1 MLKKRFL
8 KTDCVV
14 VIGGVVFFLIFKKM
28 TDPRSFFVTV
38 FCALSLPFACVTH
51 THTEREKEMFKN
63 IFKVVKKFVLKLL
76 GFLYEG

>member
-51 THTEREKEMFKN
+51 THTRREREMFKN
-63 IFKVVKKFVLKLL
+63 ILKVVKKFVLKLL
-76 GFLYEG
+76 GFFYEG